1 LILSVDGFGSTY
13 DCAVKFAQIERP
25 YFFEIFTVA
34 NFIVFFLVYPAITRA
49 TAALFP
55 AMFVSF
61 VLGFGTQVL
70 VGMAVRLGFAHRRG
84 TLRDLLAI
92 YRSRDWIA
100 DTIRLIVFSGLCGYA
115 YCWIKLSTPILHRTL
130 YDQQLWNLDRAI
142 GFGYAPTVF
151 ILTLFSSPRLI
162 HIVDETY
169 ATVLVPAFSIIPAIF
184 LSMPERRV
192 RIAFM
197 NSNTLLWLVGAWLY
211 VAIPALGPAYSF
223 PDVWVPLA
231 PVLEKTQF
239 LQRLLMA
246 NYRAVQ
252 ISRPANS
259 QPINIFFGVA
269 AFPSLHVGFQVL
281 AFLWMRRVTRWGT
294 LFALLAVFT
303 FIGSIITG
311 WHYVVDG
318 IAGGLLAWA
327 SYAASQRVPAI
338 RG

>member
-1 LILSVDGFGSTY
+1 
-13 DCAVKFAQIERP
+13 VKFARIGRP
-25 YFFEIFTVA
+25 YFFEIFTVV
-34 NFIVFFLVYPAITRA
+34 NFIILFVACPAIMLV
-49 TAALFP
+49 TAAAFP
-55 AMFVSF
+55 AIFVSF
-61 VLGFGTQVL
+61 VLCFVIQVL
-70 VGMAVRLGFAHRRG
+70 IGMAVRIGLAHRRG
-84 TLRDLLAI
+84 TMPELLTI
-92 YRSRDWIA
+92 YRSGDWIA
-100 DTIRLIVFSGLCGYA
+100 DTARLIVFSALCGYLYA
-115 YCWIKLSTPILHRTL
+115 WIKLAIPILHQTL
-130 YDQQLWNLDRAI
+130 YDQLLWNVDRAI

-151 ILTLFSSPRLI
+151 ILTLFSSPAFV
-162 HIVDETY
+162 HIFDETY

-184 LSMPERRV
+184 LSIPERRV

-211 VAIPALGPAYSF
+211 VAIPALGPAYAF
-223 PDVWVPLA
+223 PDVWMPLA
-231 PVLEKTQF
+231 PLLEKTQI

-246 NYRAVQ
+246 NYRAVH
-252 ISRPANS
+252 ISRAAHPE
-259 QPINIFFGVA
+259 PINLFFGVA

-281 AFLWMRRVTRWGT
+281 AYLWMRRLTRWGT
-294 LFALLAVFT
+294 LFGVLAVFT